1 MMKLFD
7 DLKIQAEKIKK
18 DLSILYLAYRKPEVP
33 WYAKVFIALIVG
45 YALSPVDLI
54 PDFVPILGYLDDL
67 ILIPIG
73 ITLAIKLIPA
83 EVIESCRLEA
93 EDLFKDGKPKSWKAG
108 AIIILVW
115 LLVAVFVIHKF
126 TR

>member
-1 MMKLFD
+1 MKLFD